1 MIFEEDKASAEY
13 GQFTAA
19 LKRTERR
26 MVWTGTRY
34 VARTVEVIDL
44 GRPAPVTPSTK
55 PLVRELGNIQPLLK
69 PPTATERVLDYLEE
83 NGPQRIID
91 IHRALDIPVSTLA
104 WAVQN
109 HRSVEQIEG
118 KRWRVCLTPQQPEPE
133 RRNKNNS
140 RKVADYL
147 KVAGPSII
155 SEIAKGT
162 GLDKITVRNLL
173 YRNMTRYGFRR
184 GKERKV
190 DTANGGWNM
199 AKEWF
204 VEEEGK

>member
-1 MIFEEDKASAEY
+1 MIFEEDKASDEY

-19 LKRTERR
+19 LRRTERR

-34 VARTVEVIDL
+34 VPRTVEVIDL
-44 GRPAPVTPSTK
+44 GRPAPVRPSTK

-69 PPTATERVLDYLEE
+69 RPKSIDRVIDYLEE

-91 IHRALDIPVSTLA
+91 LHRALDIPLGTLA

-118 KRWRVCLTPQQPEPE
+118 KRWRVSLSPQQPEPE
-133 RRNKNNS
+133 RRNKKNS
-140 RKVADYL
+140 RKVAEYL

-155 SEIAKGT
+155 SEIVDGT
-162 GLDKITVRNLL
+162 GLDKSTVRNLL
-173 YRNMTRYGFRR
+173 YRNMKRYGFRR
-184 GKERKV
+184 GNERKV
-190 DTANGGWNM
+190 ATGNGGWTI

-204 VEEEGK
+204 VEDKK